1 MELNDAFAPQR
12 RYARWLR
19 WSTRIATI
27 LLVAAC
33 IVYVSGLIAP
43 HVPIARLPELW
54 GLPASKFLVA
64 EGLRPGWS
72 WAAQLPQGDMLVLAA
87 IATLISASI
96 LCLAA
101 IAPLFWKR
109 GERLFVAMCILQ
121 IAVLLVAASGWISR

>member
-19 WSTRIATI
+19 WSTRVATI

-33 IVYVSGLIAP
+33 VVYVSGLIPP

-54 GLPASKFLVA
+54 GLTASKFLVA

-72 WAAQLPQGDMLVLAA
+72 WAGQLPQGDMLVLAA

-101 IAPLFWKR
+101 IAPIFLRR